1 MSGML
6 SSEQGLRV
14 RESTTSNQTV
24 GAESSSP
31 LLNPSGSSGPSL
43 QRDVSSVGGAGRV
56 LSGQR
61 PRHQQKKHPEPL
73 RRAVADCLS
82 CSPHAS
88 ASVFPT
94 EAVRTVQVM
103 SWPLT
108 VLFAALQ
115 DSTTSQCS
123 YAVLNLFCISVAE
136 ALWQSLMF
144 ISSVLTPSKCIVL
157 CGILCGICCGKF
169 AMYFSEG
176 SVPDVFCFKV
186 QGLGSDI
193 WGSDLLRVWK
203 RSLKI
208 FSGLCITAHFMWTSE
223 R

>member
-103 SWPLT
+103 SWPLP
-108 VLFAALQ
+108 VLFATLQ
-115 DSTTSQCS
+115 DSTTCQRSH
-123 YAVLNLFCISVAE
+123 AVLNVFCISVAE
-136 ALWQSLMF
+136 ALWQSGML
-144 ISSVLTPSKCIVL
+144 ISSVDTLKVHCTLWNLLWKVWHVFLRRLSSCFVL
-157 CGILCGICCGKF
+157 RSRALDLIFEVLICWEF
-169 AMYFSEG
+169 ET
-176 SVPDVFCFKV
+176 
-186 QGLGSDI
+186 
-193 WGSDLLRVWK
+193 DL
-203 RSLKI
+203 
-208 FSGLCITAHFMWTSE
+208 
-223 R
+223 